1 MGSRRVTAVFRLVVA
16 ALSLAAVATQ
26 LAVSVANGYSIVN
39 FFSYFTNLSNL
50 FGSAVFVVGAVLLL
64 RRPSRDLDA
73 RWRGAAVVYLVLVGV
88 VFNLLLRDTDL
99 GDLKPWV
106 NLVVHGLVPVAV
118 LVDWLVW
125 PPERRPAARWV
136 GLWLVVPG
144 VYVAYSLLRGA
155 LTGFYPYPFFDPA
168 RSGGYAGV
176 ATYGLGMLVGFLL
189 TALLVRWLAGVR
201 LWTLHRQR

>member
-1 MGSRRVTAVFRLVVA
+1 MGSRRVTVVLRLVVA
-16 ALSLAAVATQ
+16 ALSLAAVTTQ
-26 LAVSVANGYSIVN
+26 LGVTIANGYSIVN

-50 FGSAVFVVGAVLLL
+50 FGSGVLVVGAVLLS

-88 VFNLLLRDTDL
+88 VFHLLLRDTDL

-106 NLVVHGLVPVAV
+106 NLVVHGVMPVAV

-136 GLWLVVPG
+136 GIWLLVPA
-144 VYVAYSLLRGA
+144 VYVAYSLVRGA
-155 LTGFYPYPFFDPA
+155 LTGFYPYPFFDPD

-176 ATYGLGMLVGFLL
+176 ATYCAGMLAGFLVM
-189 TALLVRWLAGVR
+189 AVLVRWLAGVR
-201 LWTLHRQR
+201 LWTVHRQR